1 MAMWALIRVLEQ
13 RCEVVQAVE
22 KVPDIP
28 SGALLAVTM
37 QVDQGR
43 VTEVALEGLAGAP
56 LHEDQDLPRLDVT
69 EHLLAKA
76 AQGDHPSAVSINLRG
91 GAPRVGEVFVTV
103 CDVEQVELVN
113 RTAQRRGILSPEPGR
128 RRACST
134 PNT

>member
-56 LHEDQDLPRLDVT
+56 LHEDQDLPRLDVP

-76 AQGDHPSAVSINLRG
+76 AQGAHPSARPVHLPAAR
-91 GAPRVGEVFVTV
+91 PRVGGDFP
-103 CDVEQVELVN
+103 
-113 RTAQRRGILSPEPGR
+113 TAL
-128 RRACST
+128 AST
-134 PNT
+134 

>member
-13 RCEVVQAVE
+13 RSEVVQAVE
-22 KVPDIP
+22 KLPDIP

-56 LHEDQDLPRLDVT
+56 LHEDQDLPRLDLT

-76 AQGDHPSAVSINLRG
+76 AQGDHPSAVSINLPLG
-91 GAPRVGEVFVTV
+91 PPPIAEEF
-103 CDVEQVELVN
+103 L
-113 RTAQRRGILSPEPGR
+113 
-128 RRACST
+128 
-134 PNT
+134 